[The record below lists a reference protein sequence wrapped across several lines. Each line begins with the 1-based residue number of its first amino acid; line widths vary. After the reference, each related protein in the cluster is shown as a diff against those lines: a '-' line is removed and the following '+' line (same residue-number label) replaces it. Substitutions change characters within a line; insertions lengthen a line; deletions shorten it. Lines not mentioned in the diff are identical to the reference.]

1 LAFLF
6 SSLMGMGVAVLVD
19 NLDNTIRDPDQV
31 MRTLKVHIVGT
42 LPSVKNPKDLMIRDI
57 FGGSAVVMNG
67 SSKGTNGNGAH
78 HVERQV
84 TTYDEAIRTIRSSVL
99 LTDFDRRIKT
109 LLFTSATAGEGKSTT
124 ASHLAYAH
132 AEQNKRT
139 LLLDCDLRR
148 PSQHRIHGIPLGVGL
163 SNVLNGEVG
172 WRQVVNRPLQNPLLS
187 VITAG
192 PSSRRAA
199 DRLGASLAELLEEM
213 AHDYDLIV
221 LDAPPLLGFAESL
234 QLAAAADG
242 VVVVTR
248 AGDTNRKAVAA
259 ALSTLTHLRANVV
272 GLVLNQV
279 KRSHSDH
286 YYYYGYYGKYY
297 KRYASQAAAE

>member
-1 LAFLF
+1 
-6 SSLMGMGVAVLVD
+6 
-19 NLDNTIRDPDQV
+19 
-31 MRTLKVHIVGT
+31 VH
-42 LPSVKNPKDLMIRDI
+42 KDRHL
-57 FGGSAVVMNG
+57 
-67 SSKGTNGNGAH
+67 
-78 HVERQV
+78 

-109 LLFTSATAGEGKSTT
+109 LLITSATAGEGKSTT
-124 ASHLAYAH
+124 ASHLAHSH
-132 AEQNKRT
+132 AEQGHRT
-139 LLLDCDLRR
+139 LMIDCDLRR
-148 PSQHRIHGIPLGVGL
+148 PSQHRIHGITLGLGL
-163 SNVLNGEVG
+163 SNVLNGEMT
-172 WRQVVNRPLQNPLLS
+172 WREVVNRPLNNSALS

-192 PSSRRAA
+192 PPSRKAA
-199 DRLGASLAELLEEM
+199 DRLGTFLAGLEEM
-213 AHDYDLIV
+213 ANEYDLIV
-221 LDAPPLLGFAESL
+221 LDGPPLLGFAESL

-242 VVVVTR
+242 VAVVTR

-297 KRYASQAAAE
+297 KRYVGEEAEPRP